1 MTTPLKILKLVNGDE
16 IIAVVQDGREHPQNN
31 EDGICTDN
39 LVFVTNPL
47 KLNISYSTET
57 KTHSVFL
64 TVWIP
69 SISDATIVIDKKQI
83 LTLGH
88 PTEELEEHYYEL
100 MAINSLDNTQDT
112 KEEEEVIDESNK
124 KKKYKKMLKDHN
136 FDDDD
141 IQ

>member
-31 EDGICTDN
+31 QDGVCTDN
-39 LVFVTNPL
+39 LIFVTNPL
-47 KLNISYSTET
+47 KLNTSYSTET
-57 KTHSVFL
+57 KTHSVYL

-69 SISDATIVIDKKQI
+69 AISDETIVIDKKQI

-100 MAINSLDNTQDT
+100 MVINSIHNESES
-112 KEEEEVIDESNK
+112 KNEDEGDDVK
-124 KKKYKKMLKDHN
+124 RKKYKKILKDHN